1 VTPEASSQ
9 ATLRMSFERTAWF
22 ALWIAVGLLVLYLAS
37 GVYSVESSEM
47 GVVLRFG
54 RVADAAVP
62 PGIHYALPWPVDRV
76 VRVPVRNVRRL
87 SVDDFHADG
96 VFAGNFRAVTGLATY
111 LMTGDNNIV
120 TVRCVI
126 QYSIHDPAKYLF
138 SLTDN
143 ELTLRTLAANTLTHA
158 MARLG
163 IDEVLTTGKASI
175 QLSVK
180 QGLQRRLDEL
190 DSGLTVSFVE
200 LQDVRPPAQVQAQFN
215 DVINAKIDKDKMI
228 NNAISYRNERVPK
241 AKAESDRLL
250 RQAEAYRQRV
260 VARAEGETQRF
271 LAQAA
276 EYSRAPAVTRRRL
289 HHELLAEV
297 LPQPEQTTVVGRDD
311 SGPLV
316 RVVGSPRTK

>member
-1 VTPEASSQ
+1 MTPEPSPYT
-9 ATLRMSFERTAWF
+9 TLRWSFQRTAWF
-22 ALWIAVGLLVLYLAS
+22 AVWIAAGLLILYLAS
-37 GVYSVESSEM
+37 GIYSVESSEV
-47 GVVLRFG
+47 GVSLRFG

-62 PGIHYALPWPVDRV
+62 PGIHYALPWPIDRV

-87 SVDDFHADG
+87 SVDDFHGGSA
-96 VFAGNFRAVTGLATY
+96 FASNFRSMTGLSSY
-111 LMTGDNNIV
+111 LITGDNNIV
-120 TVRCVI
+120 SVSCVM

-138 SLTDN
+138 SLTGS
-143 ELTLRTLAANTLTHA
+143 ERTLRNLAANTLTHTLA
-158 MARLG
+158 ALG
-163 IDEVLTTGKASI
+163 IDGILTTGKAGI

-190 DSGLTVSFVE
+190 DSGLAVSFVE
-200 LQDVRPPAQVQAQFN
+200 LQDVRPPDQVQAQFN

-241 AKAESDRLL
+241 ANAEADRLL

-260 VARAEGETQRF
+260 VARAEGDSQRF
-271 LAQAA
+271 LARVA

-289 HHELLAEV
+289 HHELLEEV
-297 LPQPEQTTVVGRDD
+297 LPRLERTTVVGRDD

-316 RVVGSPRTK
+316 RVVGSPRTE

>member
-1 VTPEASSQ
+1 MTPEASSHT
-9 ATLRMSFERTAWF
+9 TLRWSFQRTAWF
-22 ALWIAVGLLVLYLAS
+22 TLWIAVGLLILYLAS
-37 GVYSVESSEM
+37 GVYSVESSEV

-96 VFAGNFRAVTGLATY
+96 AFASKFRSMTGLASY
-111 LMTGDNNIV
+111 LVTGDNNIV
-120 TVRCVI
+120 TVSCVI

-138 SLTDN
+138 SLAN
-143 ELTLRTLAANTLTHA
+143 SELALRSLAANTLTHT
-158 MARLG
+158 MAGLG
-163 IDEVLTTGKASI
+163 IDEILTTGKAGI

-190 DSGLTVSFVE
+190 DSGLVVSFVE
-200 LQDVRPPAQVQAQFN
+200 LQDVRPPEQVQAQFN

-260 VARAEGETQRF
+260 VARAEGDSQRF
-271 LAQAA
+271 LAQMA

-289 HHELLAEV
+289 HHELLEEV
-297 LPQPEQTTVVGRDD
+297 LPRLEQTTVVGRDD